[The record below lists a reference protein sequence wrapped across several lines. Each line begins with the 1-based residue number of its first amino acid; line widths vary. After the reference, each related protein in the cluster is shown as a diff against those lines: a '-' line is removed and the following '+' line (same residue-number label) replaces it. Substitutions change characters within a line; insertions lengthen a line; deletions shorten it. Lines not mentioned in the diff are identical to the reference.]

1 MTRRTQAMETVEREQ
16 VTRVLDRVAQG
27 EPSAASE
34 LLPMVYDELRRLAQS
49 HVNRQPAGHTLQ
61 ATALAHEAYLKLAAT
76 PQAAWQNRAHF
87 LAVAATAMRQILSNH
102 ARDKRADK
110 RGGARIRVTLAE
122 GQVEEN
128 APDFDP
134 LELDDVLTKLAEL
147 DGLQGRVVELR
158 FFSGMS
164 VAEIALVMD
173 ISPATVKREWR
184 AARAWLN
191 AEFSR

>member
-1 MTRRTQAMETVEREQ
+1 MSVAEREQ
-16 VTRVLDRVAQG
+16 VTRILGRVAEG
-27 EPSAASE
+27 DSAAAGE
-34 LLPMVYDELRRLAQS
+34 LLPLVYDELRRLAQS
-49 HVNRQPAGHTLQ
+49 HLRQQPAGHTLQ
-61 ATALAHEAYLKLAAT
+61 ATALVHEAYLKLAST
-76 PQAAWQNRAHF
+76 PNAAWQSRAHF

-110 RGGARIRVTLAE
+110 RGGARFRVTLAE
-122 GQVEEN
+122 GQVEES

-134 LELDDVLTKLAEL
+134 LELDDVLTRLAGL
-147 DGLQGRVVELR
+147 DRVQSRVVELR

-164 VAEIALVMD
+164 VEEIAHVME

-191 AEFSR
+191 AELSR